1 MSIPRRLGRL
11 ARGLVSGLGEE
22 DRLRE
27 TLRLSRERSETLRD
41 AFGAAWR
48 SASEELRAAE
58 AREREAR
65 EAEDGESEDAGRW
78 GREAHERIAREHE
91 ARKRAA
97 EGRNSEAQDAGRTR
111 SYRQTAEDF
120 IREWEERQR
129 EARASGRRSA
139 SFIPRRYSPEVIKAY
154 ERLGLDTGAPI
165 DEVNRK
171 RRDLVRRYHPDRFS
185 DPDKRVRAERLTAEI
200 NASHDVIERHLL
212 RK

>member
-1 MSIPRRLGRL
+1 VSIPRRLGRL

-22 DRLRE
+22 DRFRE

-58 AREREAR
+58 ARDREREAR
-65 EAEDGESEDAGRW
+65 EAEDGEAEDAGR
-78 GREAHERIAREHE
+78 R
-91 ARKRAA
+91 
-97 EGRNSEAQDAGRTR
+97 R
-111 SYRQTAEDF
+111 SYRQTAEEY
-120 IREWEERQR
+120 IRDWEERQR
-129 EARASGRRSA
+129 EARRRGDAGGWRGAST
-139 SFIPRRYSPEVIKAY
+139 FVPLRYPPEVIKAY
-154 ERLGLDTGAPI
+154 GRLGLDTGAPI

-185 DPDKRVRAERLTAEI
+185 DPEKRVRAERLTAEI

>member
-11 ARGLVSGLGEE
+11 ARGFVSGLGEE
-22 DRLRE
+22 ERFRE
-27 TLRLSRERSETLRD
+27 TLRFSRERSETLRD

-48 SASEELRAAE
+48 SASEEWRAAE
-58 AREREAR
+58 ARDR
-65 EAEDGESEDAGRW
+65 EAETP
-78 GREAHERIAREHE
+78 GREAHERAAREHE

-97 EGRNSEAQDAGRTR
+97 EQGAEALNEEDGGGRAR
-111 SYRQTAEDF
+111 SYRQTAEDY
-120 IREWEERQR
+120 ILDWEERQR
-129 EARASGRRSA
+129 EARRRGWRGAS
-139 SFIPRRYSPEVIKAY
+139 SFVPLRYPPEVIKAY

-185 DPDKRVRAERLTAEI
+185 DPDKRIRAERLTAEI